1 MADTIPQ
8 LTLTPDLQPETPESQ
23 AVQAPAAEQAIL
35 SPAEQQAVDQFAA
48 QIDLH
53 NSQQILTYGAAAQK
67 NIADFSQGA
76 LETVRTKDMGQ
87 VGEMLSELVAQLS
100 SIEPE
105 EKKKGLA
112 GLFQRAGDS
121 MEKLKVQYSKAE
133 TNVDRITE
141 ALEKHQLTLMK
152 DIAVLDQMYEK
163 NLQYFKELTMYILAG
178 QQKVKTERDG
188 ELARLRSVAAQS
200 GRPEDAQAANDYAAL
215 IDRFEKKLHDLELT
229 RIVSLQMGPQ
239 IRMVQNNDTL
249 MTEKIQSSLV
259 NTIPLWKSQMVLSLG
274 IHHAQQAMEAQ
285 RQVTDMTNRLL
296 KTNADMLKMAS
307 VETAKESERAVVD
320 LETLQHTNQTLIET
334 LDEVLQIQQ
343 EGRQKRQQA
352 SAELKRMEDEL
363 RNKLLELR
371 R

>member
-8 LTLTPDLQPETPESQ
+8 LTLTPDLQPETPEPQ

-48 QIDLH
+48 QIDLY

-188 ELARLRSVAAQS
+188 ELARLRSAAAQS

-249 MTEKIQSSLV
+249 MTEKIQTSLV

>member
-23 AVQAPAAEQAIL
+23 AVQPPAAEQAIL

-178 QQKVKTERDG
+178 QQKVKAEREG

-249 MTEKIQSSLV
+249 MTEKIQTSLV

>member
-100 SIEPE
+100 SIGPE

-152 DIAVLDQMYEK
+152 DIAVVDQMYEK

-188 ELARLRSVAAQS
+188 ELTRLRSAAAQS

-249 MTEKIQSSLV
+249 MTEKIQTSLV

-363 RNKLLELR
+363 RSKLLELR

>member
-188 ELARLRSVAAQS
+188 ELARLRSAAAQS
-200 GRPEDAQAANDYAAL
+200 GRPEDAQAVNDYAAL

-249 MTEKIQSSLV
+249 MTEKIQTSLV

-320 LETLQHTNQTLIET
+320 LETFQHTNQTLIET

>member
-87 VGEMLSELVAQLS
+87 VGEMLSDLVAQLS

-152 DIAVLDQMYEK
+152 DIAMLDQMYEK

-249 MTEKIQSSLV
+249 MTEKIQTSLV

>member
-249 MTEKIQSSLV
+249 MTEKIQTSLV

>member
-8 LTLTPDLQPETPESQ
+8 LTLTPDLQTETPEPQ
-23 AVQAPAAEQAIL
+23 AVQASAAEQAIL

-188 ELARLRSVAAQS
+188 ELARLRSAAAQS

-249 MTEKIQSSLV
+249 MTEKIQTSLV

>member
-8 LTLTPDLQPETPESQ
+8 LTLTPDLQPETPEPQ

-249 MTEKIQSSLV
+249 MTEKIQTSLV